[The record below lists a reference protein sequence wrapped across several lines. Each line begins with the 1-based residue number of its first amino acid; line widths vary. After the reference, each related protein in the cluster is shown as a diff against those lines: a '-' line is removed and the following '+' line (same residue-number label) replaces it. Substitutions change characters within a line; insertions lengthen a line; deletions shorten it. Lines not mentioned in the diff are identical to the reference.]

1 MRHATPLAQAFYP
14 NVWMQ
19 RRKKDAKRETWKC

>member
-1 MRHATPLAQAFYP
+1 MRHATPQAQAFYP

-19 RRKKDAKRETWKC
+19 RRKKDAKRESWKC